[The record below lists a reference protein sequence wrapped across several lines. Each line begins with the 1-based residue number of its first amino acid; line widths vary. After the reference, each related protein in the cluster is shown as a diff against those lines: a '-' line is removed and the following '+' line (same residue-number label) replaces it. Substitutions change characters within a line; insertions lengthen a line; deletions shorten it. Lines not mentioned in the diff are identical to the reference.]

1 MKKKNYCTTTGISTS
16 FRLFHMAAGSAVLT
30 AIQSAMSLDI
40 HIIVQC
46 TAVNMFLPIIFKED
60 ARNVFLQGADM
71 QHI

>member
-1 MKKKNYCTTTGISTS
+1 
-16 FRLFHMAAGSAVLT
+16 MAAGSAVLT